1 MLLLLQEQL
10 LLLQKQLLLL
20 QKQLLLLLTVSLLL
34 LRLCAGNAD
43 SQMSI
48 KDVSDGP
55 CRHGPRS
62 KVGRELK
69 YDIGQWIIIIIC
81 CQLLQS

>member
-1 MLLLLQEQL
+1 MLLF
-10 LLLQKQLLLL
+10 L

-34 LRLCAGNAD
+34 LRLCAGNAH
-43 SQMSI
+43 SQMRI
-48 KDVSDGP
+48 KMFQVVHADTI
-55 CRHGPRS
+55 

-69 YDIGQWIIIIIC
+69 YDIGQWIIVIIC

>member
-1 MLLLLQEQL
+1 M
-10 LLLQKQLLLL
+10 
-20 QKQLLLLLTVSLLL
+20 VH
-34 LRLCAGNAD
+34 AD
-43 SQMSI
+43 I
-48 KDVSDGP
+48 T
-55 CRHGPRS
+55 